1 MTIFIKQMNE
11 YIYKIRVG
19 GNYVRYEVNILT
31 LQDRE
36 KKSNNGWTKWR
47 DMSSFS
53 FEFYKSVEPGIFDN
67 RNRLVHG
74 TSRTMDRVS

>member
-1 MTIFIKQMNE
+1 MNE

-19 GNYVRYEVNILT
+19 GDYVRYEVNILT

-36 KKSNNGWTKWR
+36 RNRKNGWTKWR

-53 FEFYKSVEPGIFDN
+53 FEFYESVEPGIFDN
-67 RNRLVHG
+67 RNKLVHKI
-74 TSRTMDRVS
+74 